1 MMAGRVADDRGSI
14 LPLVPVLIIVLLLLG
29 GLVVDANRALNA
41 RSQAQ
46 SYAEEAA
53 RAGATAIDPA
63 AAALT
68 LEPDLAR
75 QRVEAYCRT
84 VLANSRDEVTGCD
97 FVGISDT
104 TTHCPGGPQV
114 QRIVVEARVT
124 MRIPTTLL
132 GLVGVQELHATG
144 DAHARP
150 FEGITAADAC

>member
-1 MMAGRVADDRGSI
+1 MRGDRGSM

-63 AAALT
+63 SADLT
-68 LEPDLAR
+68 LLPDVVR
-75 QRVEAYCRT
+75 ERVDAYCRT
-84 VLANSRDEVTGCD
+84 VLANSRDKVTGCH
-97 FVGISDT
+97 FVGIST
-104 TTHCPGGPQV
+104 VTTHCGPEPQSSA
-114 QRIVVEARVT
+114 IVVEARVT
-124 MRIPTTLL
+124 MSIPTTLL
-132 GLVGVQELHATG
+132 GMVGISELHATG
-144 DAHARP
+144 DARARP

>member
-1 MMAGRVADDRGSI
+1 MRDDRGSI
-14 LPLVPVLIIVLLLLG
+14 LPMVPVLIIVLLLLG

-63 AAALT
+63 AADLT
-68 LEPDLAR
+68 LEPALAR
-75 QRVEAYCRT
+75 QRVEAFCRT
-84 VLANSRDEVTGCD
+84 VLVNSRDEVTGCTYQ
-97 FVGISDT
+97 GISDT
-104 TTHCPGGPQV
+104 TTHCAGGPQV
-114 QRIVVEARVT
+114 RHIVVEARVT

-132 GLVGVQELHATG
+132 GLVGIQELHATG
-144 DAHARP
+144 EARARP